1 MFNYYANIRSAM
13 IWLPS
18 LIMLIAVIRSSDVKL
33 HARTTAV
40 AAFIFAA
47 FFAHLPAY
55 ALTVEYDLT
64 IAQQKVNIT
73 GNPASG
79 MTINGAI
86 PGPTLHFKEGDT
98 ARIYVHNKMSVE
110 TSIHRQCD

>member
-1 MFNYYANIRSAM
+1 MK
-13 IWLPS
+13 LPVR
-18 LIMLIAVIRSSDVKL
+18 I
-33 HARTTAV
+33 TAV
-40 AAFIFAA
+40 AALIFVAL
-47 FFAHLPAY
+47 FAHLSAY
-55 ALTVEYDLT
+55 ALTVEYELT
-64 IAQQKVNIT
+64 IAQQKINIT

-98 ARIYVHNKMSVE
+98 ARIHVHNKMSVE

>member
-1 MFNYYANIRSAM
+1 
-13 IWLPS
+13 
-18 LIMLIAVIRSSDVKL
+18 
-33 HARTTAV
+33 
-40 AAFIFAA
+40 
-47 FFAHLPAY
+47 
-55 ALTVEYDLT
+55 
-64 IAQQKVNIT
+64 
-73 GNPASG
+73 